1 MRASKREK
9 LASRGWK
16 VGDAYDFLSL
26 SAEEEALIS
35 LSLKLA
41 EGLKVRR
48 VSKRL
53 TQVELAKAVHSSQ
66 SRVAKMER
74 ADATVSLDL
83 LIRALLALGAT
94 RHDLARLL
102 RGR

>member
-9 LASRGWK
+9 LAGRGWK
-16 VGDAYDFLSL
+16 VGDASDFLSL

-35 LSLKLA
+35 LRLKLA

-53 TQVELAKAVHSSQ
+53 TQVELGE
-66 SRVAKMER
+66 SRTFQPVA
-74 ADATVSLDL
+74 
-83 LIRALLALGAT
+83 
-94 RHDLARLL
+94 
-102 RGR
+102 GRQDGGWRPKRCH